1 MNKDLLAK
9 LLANENLTVLQ
20 EPVKTA
26 SFDVKNRVLRLPQ
39 WKDLSEDLLDL
50 FIGHEV
56 GHALYTTR
64 AFWSDELKQIK
75 HFQGYLNVLEDVRIE
90 KLIKRKYPGL
100 RKPFRVGYDELQ
112 EKDFFNLSKLDIN
125 DMLLIDRINLF
136 YKAGVKSGVKFTKEE
151 SEFVRRAEYT
161 NTIEQVI
168 QLAKEIYEFTKQQLQ
183 DKLDQMQNQDPHDEE
198 FEADAPSD
206 EEGSSNEES
215 ESESNQP
222 SFGDDTAEG
231 DEEEQAESYSY
242 GTDAADAEDFMESRT
257 ERSLREKL
265 EELADQSVV
274 NVYYKIPKNIRDS
287 EIFNDYKHVIKTLE
301 SDNQN
306 WYSRY
311 RSEEAKQYKE
321 NFKTRFLNSSKK
333 IINYMVKE
341 FEMKKAA
348 DNYKRTM
355 QSKSGS
361 LNMSKLYQYKL
372 NDDIFKRINIV
383 PDGKNHGMVM
393 LVDWSASMDEH
404 IAQTLHQVVNLS
416 LFCKSAQIPYSVVAL
431 STEYSVRRYDEDGMR
446 IPHPERIVD
455 IADDEVNPYGDLHM
469 MELLSSKM
477 TNKEFNYVTSQLITG
492 DIFKHVD
499 FQLGGTPL
507 NEALVYMTKYLPEFQ
522 AKNNVQKL
530 SFITLTDG
538 EGATLM
544 DKDNFALKS
553 RRVYG
558 KDNEYYTKKTFL
570 HDEIT
575 KKNYP
580 LQWGDTHTEA
590 LLDVIKNRVGCT
602 VLGFYIFKYTQRNL
616 SAAWHNNTNYES
628 RPAGHFWSIVD
639 ELKKRIRDDG
649 YVSLAGTSY
658 DDLFLVPTKSLT
670 IDDEVELNVT
680 DDMSAAKIATQ
691 MKKMFGSKKK
701 SRVLLNKFI
710 ERIA

>member
-39 WKDLSEDLLDL
+39 WKDLSDDLLDL

-56 GHALYTTR
+56 GHALYTTS

-100 RKPFRVGYDELQ
+100 RKPFRIGYDELR
-112 EKDFFNLSKLDIN
+112 EKDFFNLKKQDIN
-125 DMLLIDRINLF
+125 SLLLIDRINLF

-161 NTIEQVI
+161 TTIEQVI
-168 QLAKEIYEFTKQQLQ
+168 QLAKEIYEFTKQELQ
-183 DKLDQMQNQDPHDEE
+183 DKLDEMKNQDPHNDDFEQEETESAGEDVFGDTDEDVE
-198 FEADAPSD
+198 FEESD
-206 EEGSSNEES
+206 SH
-215 ESESNQP
+215 
-222 SFGDDTAEG
+222 
-231 DEEEQAESYSY
+231 SY
-242 GTDAADAEDFMESRT
+242 GTQAADAEDLMESQT
-257 ERSLREKL
+257 ERALREKL

-274 NVYYKIPKNIRDS
+274 NVYYKLPKHIEDS
-287 EIFNDYKHVIKTLE
+287 EIFYDYKHVIKTMEEGNSDWYSLYRSKE
-301 SDNQN
+301 SD
-306 WYSRY
+306 
-311 RSEEAKQYKE
+311 EFKE
-321 NFKTRFLNSSKK
+321 NFKTRFLGSSKK

-348 DNYKRTM
+348 DNYKRTKRA
-355 QSKSGS
+355 KSGS
-361 LNMSKLYQYKL
+361 LNMSRLYQYKL
-372 NDDIFKRINIV
+372 NDDIFKRINVV

-393 LVDWSASMDEH
+393 LVDWSASMDQH
-404 IAQTLHQVVNLS
+404 IRETLHQVVNLS
-416 LFCKSAQIPYSVVAL
+416 MFCKSAQIPFSVVGL
-431 STEYSVRRYDEDGMR
+431 STEYNARRYDEHGSR
-446 IPHPERIVD
+446 IPR
-455 IADDEVNPYGDLHM
+455 ADRVAKVQEDEVNPYGDLSL

-477 TNKEFNYVTSQLITG
+477 SNKEFKFVTSKLITS
-492 DIFKHVD
+492 DIFKYTD

-507 NEALVYMTKYLPEFQ
+507 NEALVYMTKYLPLFK
-522 AKNNVQKL
+522 AKHNVQKL

-538 EGATLM
+538 EGACLM
-544 DKDNFALKS
+544 DNDNFALKS
-553 RRVYG
+553 RRVLG
-558 KDNEYYTKKTFL
+558 PNNEYYTKKAFL

-580 LQWGDTHTEA
+580 LLWSDSHTEA

-616 SAAWHNNTNYES
+616 SNAYHNNTSHEKRS
-628 RPAGHFWSIVD
+628 AGYFWTIVD
-639 ELKKRIRDDG
+639 ELKKKIRDNG
-649 YVSLAGTSY
+649 YASLDDTSY

-670 IDDEVELNVT
+670 IDDSEELNIT

-701 SRVLLNKFI
+701 SRLLLNKFI
-710 ERIA
+710 EMIA

>member
-39 WKDLSEDLLDL
+39 WKDLSEDMLDL

-56 GHALYTTR
+56 GHALYTTS
-64 AFWSDELKQIK
+64 AFWSDELKKIK

-100 RKPFRVGYDELQ
+100 RKPFRIGYDELRD
-112 EKDFFNLSKLDIN
+112 KDFFELKKQDIN
-125 DMLLIDRINLF
+125 SMLLIDRINLF
-136 YKAGVKSGVKFTKEE
+136 YKAGVKSGVKFSQEE
-151 SEFVRRAEYT
+151 LEFVRRAEYT
-161 NTIEQVI
+161 NTVDQVI
-168 QLAKEIYEFTKQQLQ
+168 QLAKEIYDFTKQELQ
-183 DKLDQMQNQDPHDEE
+183 DKLDEMKNQDPHDGE
-198 FEADAPSD
+198 FEEDESDSADQD
-206 EEGSSNEES
+206 V
-215 ESESNQP
+215 
-222 SFGDDTAEG
+222 FGDNDENV
-231 DEEEQAESYSY
+231 EEETTESYSY
-242 GTDAADAEDFMESRT
+242 GTDSADAEDLMESQT
-257 ERSLREKL
+257 ERALREKL

-274 NVYYKIPKNIRDS
+274 NVYYKIPKKIRDS

-301 SDNQN
+301 ADNQN
-306 WYSRY
+306 WFSRY

-393 LVDWSASMDEH
+393 LVDWSASMDQH
-404 IAQTLHQVVNLS
+404 IQETLHQVVNLS

-431 STEYSVRRYDEDGMR
+431 STEYTVRRYDDEGMR
-446 IPHPERIVD
+446 VPRPERIVD
-455 IADDEVNPYGDLHM
+455 IAEDEVNPYGDLHM

-544 DKDNFALKS
+544 DKDNYSIKS
-553 RRVYG
+553 RRVMG
-558 KDNEYYTKKTFL
+558 KDNQYYTKKSFL

-616 SAAWHNNTNYES
+616 SVAWHNNTNPEK
-628 RPAGHFWSIVD
+628 RAAGHFWTIVE
-639 ELKKRIRDDG
+639 ELKKKIRDNG
-649 YVSLAGTSY
+649 YISLGGTNY

>member
-39 WKDLSEDLLDL
+39 WKDLSEDMLDL

-56 GHALYTTR
+56 GHALYTTS
-64 AFWSDELKQIK
+64 AFWSDELKAIK

-100 RKPFRVGYDELQ
+100 RKPFRLGYDELR
-112 EKDFFNLSKLDIN
+112 EKDFFELKKQDIN
-125 DMLLIDRINLF
+125 KMLLIDRINLF
-136 YKAGVKSGVKFTKEE
+136 YKAGVKSGVKFNKEE

-161 NTIEQVI
+161 TTIDQVI
-168 QLAKEIYEFTKQQLQ
+168 QLAKEIYDYTKQELQ
-183 DKLDQMQNQDPHDEE
+183 DKLDEMKNQDPHDAE
-198 FEADAPSD
+198 FEQ
-206 EEGSSNEES
+206 EETGSNEDV
-215 ESESNQP
+215 
-222 SFGDDTAEG
+222 FGDTEENG
-231 DEEEQAESYSY
+231 EEETAESYSY
-242 GTDAADAEDFMESRT
+242 GTDAADAEDLMESQT
-257 ERSLREKL
+257 ERTLREKL

-274 NVYYKIPKNIRDS
+274 NVYYKIPKHIEDS
-287 EIFNDYKHVIKTLE
+287 EIFNDYKHVIQTLE

-306 WYSRY
+306 WFSRY
-311 RSEEAKQYKE
+311 RSEEAQQHKE

-372 NDDIFKRINIV
+372 NDDIFKRINVV

-393 LVDWSASMDEH
+393 LVDWSASMDQH
-404 IAQTLHQVVNLS
+404 ITETLHQVVNLS

-431 STEYSVRRYDEDGMR
+431 STEYGVRRYDDDGMR
-446 IPHPERIVD
+446 IPHPERTVQVGE
-455 IADDEVNPYGDLHM
+455 DEVNPYGDLHM
-469 MELLSSKM
+469 FELLNSKM

-507 NEALVYMTKYLPEFQ
+507 NEALVYMTKYLPMFKAQ
-522 AKNNVQKL
+522 HNVQKL

-538 EGATLM
+538 EGATLT

-553 RRVYG
+553 RRVYS
-558 KDNEYYTKKTFL
+558 KDNEYYTKKAFL

-580 LQWGDTHTEA
+580 LLWSDSHTSA

-616 SAAWHNNTNYES
+616 SAAWHNNTSHES
-628 RPAGHFWSIVD
+628 RAAGYFWTIID
-639 ELKKRIRDDG
+639 ELKKRIRDNG
-649 YVSLAGTSY
+649 YVSLSGTNY
-658 DDLFLVPTKSLT
+658 DDLFLIPTKSLA

>member
-39 WKDLSEDLLDL
+39 WKDISEDMLDL

-56 GHALYTTR
+56 GHALYTTK
-64 AFWSDELKQIK
+64 AFWTDELKAIK

-100 RKPFRVGYDELQ
+100 RKPFRLGYDELR
-112 EKDFFNLSKLDIN
+112 EKDFFDLKTKDISS
-125 DMLLIDRINLF
+125 MLLIDRINLF
-136 YKAGVKSGVKFTKEE
+136 YKAGIKSGVKFTKEE
-151 SEFVRRAEYT
+151 LEFVRRAEYT

-168 QLAKEIYEFTKQQLQ
+168 QLAKEIYEYTKKELQ
-183 DKLDQMQNQDPHDEE
+183 DKIDEMENQDPHENE
-198 FEADAPSD
+198 FEEEEVAADSD
-206 EEGSSNEES
+206 
-215 ESESNQP
+215 
-222 SFGDDTAEG
+222 SFGDT
-231 DEEEQAESYSY
+231 DEDPENEEIESYSY
-242 GTDAADAEDFMESRT
+242 GSQKSDAEDLIESQT
-257 ERSLREKL
+257 ERALREKL
-265 EELADQSVV
+265 EELADQSIV
-274 NVYYKIPKNIRDS
+274 NVYYKLPKHIEDS
-287 EIFNDYKHVIKTLE
+287 EIFHDYKHVIKTLE
-301 SDNQN
+301 SDNQY
-306 WYSRY
+306 WYSRHVNNEV
-311 RSEEAKQYKE
+311 EEWRQ
-321 NFKTRFLNSSKK
+321 NFKARFLSSSKK

-348 DNYKRTM
+348 DNYKRTKRA
-355 QSKSGS
+355 KSGS

-372 NDDIFKRINIV
+372 NDDIFKRINVV

-393 LVDWSASMDEH
+393 LVDWSASMDQH
-404 IAQTLHQVVNLS
+404 IKETLHQVVNLS

-431 STEYSVRRYDEDGMR
+431 STEYGVRRYDDKGFR
-446 IPHPERIVD
+446 IPHPQRKARVN
-455 IADDEVNPYGDLHM
+455 DDEVNPYGDLHM
-469 MELLSSKM
+469 MELLNSKM
-477 TNKEFNYVTSQLITG
+477 SNKEFNYVTEQLITG
-492 DIFKHVD
+492 QIFKNID

-507 NEALVYMTKYLPEFQ
+507 NEALVYMTKYLPMFK
-522 AKNNVQKL
+522 AKHNVQKL

-544 DKDNFALKS
+544 DNDNFALKS
-553 RRVYG
+553 RRVLG
-558 KDNEYYTKKTFL
+558 EGGEYFTKKAFL

-575 KKNYP
+575 KKNYA
-580 LQWGDTHTEA
+580 LSYSDTHTQA
-590 LLDVIKNRVGCT
+590 LLDIIKNRVGCT

-616 SAAWHNNTNYES
+616 SVAWNNNTSPDS
-628 RPAGHFWSIVD
+628 RAPGYFWTILD
-639 ELKKRIRDDG
+639 EIKKKIRDNG
-649 YVSLAGTSY
+649 YVSLGGTNY

-670 IDDEVELNVT
+670 IDDDVELNIT

>member
-1 MNKDLLAK
+1 
-9 LLANENLTVLQ
+9 
-20 EPVKTA
+20 
-26 SFDVKNRVLRLPQ
+26 
-39 WKDLSEDLLDL
+39 
-50 FIGHEV
+50 
-56 GHALYTTR
+56 
-64 AFWSDELKQIK
+64 
-75 HFQGYLNVLEDVRIE
+75 
-90 KLIKRKYPGL
+90 
-100 RKPFRVGYDELQ
+100 
-112 EKDFFNLSKLDIN
+112 
-125 DMLLIDRINLF
+125 
-136 YKAGVKSGVKFTKEE
+136 
-151 SEFVRRAEYT
+151 
-161 NTIEQVI
+161 
-168 QLAKEIYEFTKQQLQ
+168 
-183 DKLDQMQNQDPHDEE
+183 
-198 FEADAPSD
+198 
-206 EEGSSNEES
+206 
-215 ESESNQP
+215 
-222 SFGDDTAEG
+222 
-231 DEEEQAESYSY
+231 
-242 GTDAADAEDFMESRT
+242 
-257 ERSLREKL
+257 
-265 EELADQSVV
+265 
-274 NVYYKIPKNIRDS
+274 
-287 EIFNDYKHVIKTLE
+287 
-301 SDNQN
+301 
-306 WYSRY
+306 
-311 RSEEAKQYKE
+311 
-321 NFKTRFLNSSKK
+321 
-333 IINYMVKE
+333 MVKE

-455 IADDEVNPYGDLHM
+455 IAADEVNPYGDLHM

-477 TNKEFNYVTSQLITG
+477 TNKEFNYVTNQLITG

-544 DKDNFALKS
+544 DKDNFAVKS

-558 KDNEYYTKKTFL
+558 KDNEYYTKKAFL

-616 SAAWHNNTNYES
+616 SAAWHNNTNPEK
-628 RPAGHFWSIVD
+628 RAAGTFWTILD

-670 IDDEVELNVT
+670 IDDQVELNVT
-680 DDMSAAKIATQ
+680 DDMTAAKIATQ